1 MLAIVGLI
9 AVIGAGLLTADR
21 FLEARTAG
29 QEAVDVLQPASDSAS
44 ELVLS
49 VSNMQLGVLSYVI
62 NERSVALAPFAEG
75 VTKSA
80 IELAD
85 LDRLLAAQEPG
96 LAADV
101 ANVRAARDA
110 WLTTS
115 ARPTIDAVRSGQTAV
130 AQTIVT
136 STASHQ
142 SYAILQAEASALLDG
157 IDDSRQTAL
166 ADLSDFSTQ
175 LAITLV
181 STSAALTVGL
191 LGAILLIRWWVLRPL
206 DRLRAQLRE
215 VARDGAHEDPIVPSG
230 PPELVAA
237 GQDAE
242 EMRRQLVAEI
252 DEARMAREG
261 LEQEG
266 PVVTAIR
273 SELARPQTA
282 NVAGAEIFGD
292 LQPAEGVLA
301 GDWWDALAMP
311 DGRVALVVTDVS
323 GHGPAAGISGL
334 RTKMLLTDQ
343 LTGGVAVPESLAR
356 AADLF
361 ADTPG
366 RFASCVVVIIDAA
379 ARTVQWAN
387 AGHLNPLII
396 NPRSAPRQL
405 ELTGPLLSA
414 LGGSWSTRTGAFG
427 PGDVLLMWT
436 DGLSESRDGAG
447 QELAETDLAA
457 FLSEAVAVGGAEP
470 RELVPRVLADAR
482 SRAVDWRRDDVTLVA
497 ARLVAAD

>member
-1 MLAIVGLI
+1 MV
-9 AVIGAGLLTADR
+9 
-21 FLEARTAG
+21 
-29 QEAVDVLQPASDSAS
+29 
-44 ELVLS
+44 
-49 VSNMQLGVLSYVI
+49 
-62 NERSVALAPFAEG
+62 
-75 VTKSA
+75 
-80 IELAD
+80 
-85 LDRLLAAQEPG
+85 
-96 LAADV
+96 
-101 ANVRAARDA
+101 
-110 WLTTS
+110 TS
-115 ARPTIDAVRSGQTAV
+115 A
-130 AQTIVT
+130 
-136 STASHQ
+136 ASHQ

-157 IDDSRQTAL
+157 IDDRREVAL
-166 ADLSDFSTQ
+166 TDLSDFSTE
-175 LAITLV
+175 LAVTLV
-181 STSAALTVGL
+181 STSAALTIGL
-191 LGAILLIRWWVLRPL
+191 LAAILLIRWWVLRPL

-237 GQDAE
+237 GHDAE

-282 NVAGAEIFGD
+282 NVAGTEIFGD

-343 LTGGVAVPESLAR
+343 LIGGVAVPESLAR

-361 ADTPG
+361 ADTPE
-366 RFASCVVVIIDAA
+366 RFASCAVVIIDAR

-396 NPRSAPRQL
+396 NPRKPPRQL
-405 ELTGPLLSA
+405 GLTGPLLSA
-414 LGGSWSTRTGAFG
+414 LGGTWSTRTAAFG
-427 PGDVLLMWT
+427 PDDVLVMWT

-497 ARLVAAD
+497 ARLVESG